1 MKSLKIVLA
10 VAIAISSIT
19 FSYAN
24 TFDQELRVG
33 IADLNDTEDN
43 FFGVGYQYYFKDVEL
58 DHNAWEISSYLQRVD
73 SINLDYLKIDDVSR
87 LQVSAEVFLQNN
99 WVVRPRFSRVAD
111 DDESNMRIGT
121 DIGQFIKDN
130 WEVGAGLDY
139 FKSDTRFN
147 YDENDDFLF
156 SIYTRYT
163 TLERNSNT
171 FKPGWDL
178 ELQGTVIGEDTSV
191 VASAAYYFS
200 PKFSLYGGVTQVDRD
215 RRDAITAVNLGTNYW
230 FNRSFSI
237 NFGLG
242 VDVGGD
248 GLRSL
253 DLLASYRF

>member
-1 MKSLKIVLA
+1 
-10 VAIAISSIT
+10 
-19 FSYAN
+19 
-24 TFDQELRVG
+24 
-33 IADLNDTEDN
+33 
-43 FFGVGYQYYFKDVEL
+43 
-58 DHNAWEISSYLQRVD
+58 
-73 SINLDYLKIDDVSR
+73 
-87 LQVSAEVFLQNN
+87 
-99 WVVRPRFSRVAD
+99 
-111 DDESNMRIGT
+111 
-121 DIGQFIKDN
+121 
-130 WEVGAGLDY
+130 
-139 FKSDTRFN
+139 
-147 YDENDDFLF
+147 
-156 SIYTRYT
+156 
-163 TLERNSNT
+163 LERNSNT